1 MNRINSLFQ
10 TKPGQILSVFFT
22 AGYPTLHSTV
32 EIIKSLTKAGADMI
46 EIGMP
51 FSDPMADG
59 PVIQKSSDVALK
71 QGMSM
76 NLLFS
81 QLKDIRKET
90 DIPLLLMGYL
100 NPVMHFGIEK
110 FCDEC
115 EKTGIDGVIL
125 PDLPLEVFLEDSGK
139 DFGQP
144 GHEGSLKDLF
154 AKHNLHAVFLI
165 SPQTHAERIRE
176 IDRISN
182 GFLYMVSSSS
192 TTGVKSGFDPVQQ
205 AYFERIRDMKLKNP
219 RLIGFGISNHDSF
232 NNACKYAK
240 GAIIGSAF
248 VKMLGTA
255 QNMDEAITKF
265 VEEIRGG
272 IVNLKICKI

>member
-1 MNRINSLFQ
+1 MNRIDSLFQ
-10 TKPGQILSVFFT
+10 NKPGQILSVFFT
-22 AGYPTLHSTV
+22 AGYPTLNSTV
-32 EIIKSLTKAGADMI
+32 DIIKALTRADADMI

-71 QGMSM
+71 QGMNM

-81 QLKDIRKET
+81 QLKDIRKVT

-100 NPVMHFGIEK
+100 NPVMHYGIEK
-110 FCDEC
+110 FVADC

-139 DFGQP
+139 VLGSQAQ
-144 GHEGSLKDLF
+144 GSLRDLF
-154 AKHNLHAVFLI
+154 VKHNLHAVFLI
-165 SPQTHAERIRE
+165 SPQTRPERIRE

-219 RLIGFGISNHDSF
+219 RLIGFGISNHASF
-232 NNACKYAK
+232 ASACEYAR

-248 VKMLGTA
+248 VNMLGTSG
-255 QNMDEAITKF
+255 NLNEAISKF
-265 VEEIRGG
+265 VQEIRQQ
-272 IVNLKICKI
+272 

>member
-1 MNRINSLFQ
+1 MNRIDSLFQ

-22 AGYPTLHSTV
+22 AGYPALNSTV
-32 EIIKSLTKAGADMI
+32 DIIKALTRAGADMI

-76 NLLFS
+76 KLLFS

-100 NPVMHFGIEK
+100 NPVLHFGIEK
-110 FCDEC
+110 FCEEC

-125 PDLPLEVFLEDSGK
+125 PDLPLEVFVEHSGVLG
-139 DFGQP
+139 GQ
-144 GHEGSLKDLF
+144 GEGSLKDLF
-154 AKHNLHAVFLI
+154 EKHNLHVVFLI
-165 SPQTHAERIRE
+165 SPQTHADRIRE

-182 GFLYMVSSSS
+182 GFLYIVSSSS
-192 TTGVKSGFDPVQQ
+192 TTGIKAGPDPARQ
-205 AYFERIRDMKLKNP
+205 AYYERIRDMKLKNP
-219 RLIGFGISNHDSF
+219 RLIGFGISDHASF
-232 NNACKYAK
+232 SNACNYAK

-248 VKMLGTA
+248 VKMLGNA
-255 QNMDEAITKF
+255 GNLDEAIPKF
-265 VEEIRGG
+265 VEEIKGSQ
-272 IVNLKICKI
+272 IIKSSNQ

>member
-1 MNRINSLFQ
+1 MNRIDRLFQ
-10 TKPGQILSVFFT
+10 TRTGQILSVFFT
-22 AGYPTLHSTV
+22 AGYPGLNTTV
-32 EIIKSLTKAGADMI
+32 GIIKALTRAGADMI

-100 NPVMHFGIEK
+100 NPVMHYGMEK
-110 FCDEC
+110 FCEKC
-115 EKTGIDGVIL
+115 EITGIDGVIL
-125 PDLPLEVFLEDSGK
+125 PDLPLEVFLED
-139 DFGQP
+139 P
-144 GHEGSLKDLF
+144 GNFTGSQTKGTLQDLF
-154 AKHNLHAVFLI
+154 LKYNLHNVFLI
-165 SPQTHAERIRE
+165 SPQTRPDRIRE
-176 IDRISN
+176 IDRNSN

-192 TTGVKSGFDPVQQ
+192 TTGVKNGFDPFQR

-219 RLIGFGISNHDSF
+219 RLIGFGISDHASF
-232 NNACKYAK
+232 SNACNYAK

-248 VKMLGTA
+248 VKMLGNA
-255 QNMDEAITKF
+255 GNLDEAIPKF
-265 VEEIRGG
+265 VEEIRG
-272 IVNLKICKI
+272 N

>member
-1 MNRINSLFQ
+1 MNRIDSLFQ
-10 TKPGQILSVFFT
+10 TRPGQILSVFFT
-22 AGYPTLHSTV
+22 AGYPALNSTV
-32 EIIKSLTKAGADMI
+32 EIIKALTKAGADMI

-76 NLLFS
+76 KLLFK
-81 QLKDIRKET
+81 QLKDIRRET

-100 NPVMHFGIEK
+100 NPVMHYGIEK
-110 FCDEC
+110 FCEEC

-139 DFGQP
+139 VLG
-144 GHEGSLKDLF
+144 GRGETSLKDLF
-154 AKHNLHAVFLI
+154 ERHNLHVVFLI
-165 SPQTHAERIRE
+165 SPQTHIERILE

-192 TTGVKSGFDPVQQ
+192 TTGARNGFDPVQQ
-205 AYFERIRDMKLKNP
+205 AYFERINGMKLKNP
-219 RLIGFGISNHDSF
+219 RLIGFGIANQAGFS
-232 NNACKYAK
+232 NACKYAR
-240 GAIIGSAF
+240 GAIVGSAF
-248 VKMLGTA
+248 VNMLGTA
-255 QNMDEAITKF
+255 QNLDSAITEF
-265 VEEIRGG
+265 VNRIRG
-272 IVNLKICKI
+272 N

>member
-1 MNRINSLFQ
+1 MNRIDNLFQ
-10 TKPGQILSVFFT
+10 TRTGQILSVFFT
-22 AGYPTLHSTV
+22 AGFPDLHSTV
-32 EIIKSLTKAGADMI
+32 EIIRSLARAGADMI

-71 QGMSM
+71 EGMNM
-76 NLLFS
+76 NLLFN

-100 NPVMHFGIEK
+100 NPVLHYGIEK

-125 PDLPLEVFLEDSGK
+125 PDLPPEVFIGDSGNVL
-139 DFGQP
+139 GNQAQ
-144 GHEGSLKDLF
+144 GSIKDLF
-154 AKHNLHAVFLI
+154 LKHNLHFIFLI
-165 SPQTHAERIRE
+165 SPQTRKERIHE
-176 IDRISN
+176 IDNISS

-192 TTGVKSGFDPVQQ
+192 TTGVKDGSDPGQQ

-232 NNACKYAK
+232 SRACEYAQ

-248 VKMLGTA
+248 VNMLGKS
-255 QNMDEAITKF
+255 QNLDAAITKF
-265 VEEIRGG
+265 VEGIRSGS
-272 IVNLKICKI
+272 NLI

>member
-1 MNRINSLFQ
+1 MNRINRLFQ
-10 TKPGQILSVFFT
+10 TRPGQILSVFFT

-32 EIIKSLTKAGADMI
+32 EIIKSLTRAGADMI

-59 PVIQKSSDVALK
+59 PVIQKSSDIALK
-71 QGMSM
+71 QGMGM

-100 NPVMHFGIEK
+100 NPVMHYGIEK

-125 PDLPLEVFLEDSGK
+125 PDLPLEVFLEEQGK
-139 DFGQP
+139 VLGSQAQ
-144 GHEGSLKDLF
+144 GSLKDLF
-154 AKHNLHAVFLI
+154 LKHNLHTVFLI
-165 SPQTHAERIRE
+165 SPQTQAERIRE
-176 IDRISN
+176 IDRISD

-192 TTGVKSGFDPVQQ
+192 TTGVKSGVDPAQQ
-205 AYFERIRDMKLKNP
+205 AYFERIRGMKLKNP
-219 RLIGFGISNHDSF
+219 LLIGFGISSHASF
-232 NNACKYAK
+232 SNACKYAN

-248 VKMLGTA
+248 VNMLGSA
-255 QNMDEAITKF
+255 RNLDESINKF
-265 VEEIRGG
+265 VEGIREGN
-272 IVNLKICKI
+272 IDQ

>member
-1 MNRINSLFQ
+1 MNRIDSLFQ
-10 TKPGQILSVFFT
+10 TRPGQILSVFFT
-22 AGYPTLHSTV
+22 AGYPALNSTV
-32 EIIKSLTKAGADMI
+32 EIIKALTKAGADMI

-76 NLLFS
+76 KLLFN
-81 QLKDIRKET
+81 QLKDIRRES

-110 FCDEC
+110 FCEEC

-139 DFGQP
+139 VLGGP
-144 GHEGSLKDLF
+144 GETSLKDLF
-154 AKHNLHAVFLI
+154 ERHNLHVVFLI
-165 SPQTHAERIRE
+165 SPQTHIERILE

-192 TTGVKSGFDPVQQ
+192 TTGARNGFDPVQQ
-205 AYFERIRDMKLKNP
+205 AYFERINGMKLKNP
-219 RLIGFGISNHDSF
+219 RLIGFGIANHDSF
-232 NNACKYAK
+232 SNACKYAK
-240 GAIIGSAF
+240 GAIVGSAF
-248 VKMLGTA
+248 VNMLGTA
-255 QNMDEAITKF
+255 QNLDSASEQF
-265 VEEIRGG
+265 VEGIRGR
-272 IVNLKICKI
+272 

>member
-1 MNRINSLFQ
+1 MNRIDSLFQ

-22 AGYPTLHSTV
+22 AGYPALHSTV
-32 EIIKSLTKAGADMI
+32 EIIRALGKAGADMI

-51 FSDPMADG
+51 FSDPTADG

-76 NLLFS
+76 NLLFR

-100 NPVMHFGIEK
+100 NPVMHYGIEK
-110 FCDEC
+110 FCVEC
-115 EKTGIDGVIL
+115 ENTGIDGVIL
-125 PDLPLEVFLEDSGK
+125 PDLPLEVFIGDTGK
-139 DFGQP
+139 VLGSHAQ
-144 GHEGSLKDLF
+144 GSLQDLF
-154 AKHNLHAVFLI
+154 VKHNLHAVFLI
-165 SPQTHAERIRE
+165 SPQTSTERIHE

-192 TTGVKSGFDPVQQ
+192 TTGAKSGFDPVQQ

-219 RLIGFGISNHDSF
+219 RLIGFGISNHASF
-232 NNACKYAK
+232 VDACEYAK

-248 VKMLGTA
+248 VSMLGTA
-255 QNMDEAITKF
+255 RNLDEAITSF
-265 VEEIRGG
+265 VEGIKGG
-272 IVNLKICKI
+272 DNLKNLL

>member
-1 MNRINSLFQ
+1 MNRIDSLFQ

-22 AGYPTLHSTV
+22 AGYPALNSTV
-32 EIIKSLTKAGADMI
+32 DIIKALTRADADMI

-76 NLLFS
+76 KMLFS

-100 NPVMHFGIEK
+100 NPVLHFGIEK
-110 FCDEC
+110 FCEEC

-125 PDLPLEVFLEDSGK
+125 PDLPLEVFVEHSGVLG
-139 DFGQP
+139 GQ
-144 GHEGSLKDLF
+144 GEGSLKDLF
-154 AKHNLHAVFLI
+154 EKRNLHVVFLI
-165 SPQTHAERIRE
+165 SPQTHADRIRE
-176 IDRISN
+176 IDRVSN
-182 GFLYMVSSSS
+182 GFLYIVSSSS
-192 TTGVKSGFDPVQQ
+192 TTGIKAGPDPARQ
-205 AYFERIRDMKLKNP
+205 AYYERIRDMKLKNP
-219 RLIGFGISNHDSF
+219 RLIGFGISDHASF
-232 NNACKYAK
+232 SNACNYAR

-248 VKMLGTA
+248 VKMLGNA
-255 QNMDEAITKF
+255 GSLDESIIKF
-265 VEEIRGG
+265 VEEIRGSQ
-272 IVNLKICKI
+272 INKSTNQ